1 VSKRGS
7 RPSEVRDSNTP
18 YQQMKLPLDELL
30 DAHPGELIPLE
41 IDVDDIGGELL
52 AILSKGLYTDPLHC
66 IREYVQNAV
75 DANAGS
81 ATVKITGNSV
91 HVFDNGDGMSLEEL
105 VQARQFGLSLKSLT
119 EHVGFRG
126 IGIYSGFDLC
136 NRLRITS
143 KKTGAVRQ
151 HLLVFEFGAMKAQL
165 EADKRK
171 STDER
176 KTSLVEL
183 LSTHTKICRIP
194 QPMLEDLHFTHVEM
208 QEISDVHI
216 KKLSNREE
224 LKHYMIR
231 NLPID
236 FDQKFDYRDQINQQ
250 LDLEVPGYKAI
261 TLTLQFDGLPDMVV
275 TKPAIPSLQPPV
287 MGAITIG
294 SGKNVR
300 KVAYYWACLNT
311 ERDRIAQNAR
321 FVPAVVAVAS
331 RDRSLRDAMEQEFR
345 AYEGFVYKM
354 KGFTVGNRDRL
365 RHCFSSKPQL
375 YPWYTG
381 EVYVLDTAIVPKADR
396 DDFETNEAK
405 RALELA
411 VMQQLSTL
419 EDTAENFQAT
429 GVADE
434 RVEKYH
440 TELARIENEVDTN
453 PQINDYEAY
462 TRLNDILKDLRR
474 QQKKASP
481 DKRAVASD
489 IMKRAERLQKR
500 LAKETETPQPEATR
514 RKRTANEEK
523 QPQPAQ
529 PSLVETQVPQAKEA
543 PENFA
548 PDTLV
553 TPTLTSP
560 DLEPFSMPISSS
572 ALSTLP
578 VRKLE
583 NVLMEAGWSLDGDCA
598 RLVNLLQASLES
610 ALLDKALYNGVLT
623 DFEDRLNNGFVG

>member
-1 VSKRGS
+1 MGEQRQNSGGFQLGDKVRIRSGSYVGVRGVIRSESDGLFEIQLDEDGIASVPAKEVTNYSLAARRAWQAMPKRAGRPKGQKPVKRMVSMRLDADIWDMLQEATELGLIPS
-7 RPSEVRDSNTP
+7 REKAVNDWVRE
-18 YQQMKLPLDELL
+18 QIKLPLDELL

-41 IDVDDIGGELL
+41 IDIDDIGGELL

-75 DANAGS
+75 DANARS

-143 KKTGAVRQ
+143 KKAGDARQ

-165 EADKRK
+165 EEDKRK
-171 STDER
+171 SSNER

-194 QPMLEDLHFTHVEM
+194 QPMPEDLHFTHVEM

-236 FDQKFDYRDQINQQ
+236 FDQKFDYREQINQQ

-275 TKPAIPSLQPPV
+275 TKPSIPSLQPPI

-300 KVAYYWACLNT
+300 QVAYYWACLNT

-321 FVPAVVAVAS
+321 FVPEVVAS

-474 QQKKASP
+474 QQKKASS
-481 DKRAVASD
+481 DKRATAAD
-489 IMKRAERLQKR
+489 IIKRAERLQKR
-500 LAKETETPQPEATR
+500 LKKETETPQPEATR

-529 PSLVETQVPQAKEA
+529 PSLV
-543 PENFA
+543 
-548 PDTLV
+548 
-553 TPTLTSP
+553 
-560 DLEPFSMPISSS
+560 
-572 ALSTLP
+572 
-578 VRKLE
+578 
-583 NVLMEAGWSLDGDCA
+583 
-598 RLVNLLQASLES
+598 
-610 ALLDKALYNGVLT
+610 
-623 DFEDRLNNGFVG
+623 